1 MRIRTRMLLA
11 VALAA
16 AVGLGVLATLAF
28 VTQRANSS
36 LRAQQDSQE
45 VARYTSI
52 LLTLTQEYTV
62 YRGERTDGQWLAGH
76 ASLLATIDSTI
87 ARERSPHPD
96 LLAVRMH
103 ARNLL
108 PLYEGLKTA
117 YELDATSLAQ
127 RRRELMIER
136 LISGSQE
143 LVQSRYRWALAIGD
157 QQARDQ
163 AWTTAVVL
171 GAPGLLLLLVLGLA
185 WLLGRR
191 VLNPLAQ
198 LRAATAA
205 IQQGSLEV
213 RCDTG
218 SNDELADTGKA
229 VNAMADGLL
238 AANRS
243 LEAEVEQRRGA
254 EARLR
259 VVMESSPLGMFVG
272 DARGHFLYTNPAWQR
287 ISGLTAAQALGTGAR
302 SALHP
307 QDREAVLRVWDELVA
322 GGTARVHEHR
332 YQRPDGAVVWVRR
345 HAAPMRLENG
355 ELGVVCTVED
365 ITERRRLDE
374 VLAAR
379 TSALH
384 RSNEELERF
393 AYVASHDLQEP
404 LRMVCSY
411 GQLLERRAAKQLD
424 SEAQE
429 FLDYIVDGGRRAQAL
444 IADLLRL
451 ARVESQAKP
460 MQTVDLAGVLAEVLD
475 VLRVPLQAAGAEVS
489 FEALPTVVGEPQ
501 QLSQLLQNLIA
512 NALKFRGATP
522 SCIHIGAERDERL
535 HGWKIWVQ
543 DNGIGIDP
551 RFHERIFVLFQ
562 RLHLRSEYEGTGI
575 GLAICKKVVERH
587 GGQIG
592 VVSQPD
598 AGALFHFS
606 LPDANRVGAPGAALP
621 ATADAAALREAQ
633 TA

>member
-1 MRIRTRMLLA
+1 MRIRTRMLVA

-16 AVGLGVLATLAF
+16 AVGLGVLTALTF

-45 VARYTSI
+45 IARNVAN

-62 YRGERTDGQWLAGH
+62 YRGARTDGQWQAGH
-76 ASLLATIDSTI
+76 RDLMATIDSTI
-87 ARERSPHPD
+87 ARDHARHPD

-103 ARNLL
+103 AHNLL
-108 PLYEGLKTA
+108 PLYTALKDA
-117 YELDATSLAQ
+117 YESDTSSLAQ

-136 LISGSQE
+136 LVSGSQE
-143 LVQSRYRWALAIGD
+143 LVQARYRWARAIGAE
-157 QQARDQ
+157 QSRDQ

-185 WLLGRR
+185 WLVGRR
-191 VLNPLAQ
+191 VLNPLVQ

-205 IQQGSLEV
+205 IQQGNLEV
-213 RCDTG
+213 RCDTD

-229 VNAMADGLL
+229 VNAMAEALL
-238 AANRS
+238 AANRL

-272 DARGHFLYTNPAWQR
+272 DARGYVLYANPAWQR
-287 ISGLTAAQALGTGAR
+287 ISGLAAAEAMGTGAR

-307 QDREAVLRVWDELVA
+307 QDRDTALRAWEELVA
-322 GGTARVHEHR
+322 AGTMCIHEHR

-345 HAAPMRLENG
+345 HAAPMRLEDG
-355 ELGVVCTVED
+355 SLGVVCTVED
-365 ITERRRLDE
+365 ITERRRMDE
-374 VLAAR
+374 ALAER
-379 TSALH
+379 TGALH
-384 RSNEELERF
+384 RSNEELEQF
-393 AYVASHDLQEP
+393 AYVASHDLLEP
-404 LRMVCSY
+404 LRMVSSY
-411 GQLLERRAAKQLD
+411 GQLLERRVARHLD
-424 SEAQE
+424 SEAHE
-429 FLDYIVDGGRRAQAL
+429 FLGYIVDGARRAQAL

-451 ARVESQAKP
+451 ARVESQALP
-460 MQTVDLAGVLAEVLD
+460 METVDLAAVLNDALQ
-475 VLRVPLQAAGAEVS
+475 VLRVPLEAARADVTFS
-489 FEALPTVVGEPQ
+489 VLPTVVGEPR
-501 QLSQLLQNLIA
+501 QLSQLLQNLLG
-512 NALKFRGATP
+512 NALKFSSAAPLR
-522 SCIHIGAERDERL
+522 IRIGAERDETL
-535 HGWKIWVQ
+535 GGWKIWVQ

-575 GLAICKKVVERH
+575 GLAICKKVVELH

-592 VVSQPD
+592 VVSHLGT
-598 AGALFHFS
+598 GALFHFTVA
-606 LPDANRVGAPGAALP
+606 DANRVGSPGDALP
-621 ATADAAALREAQ
+621 ATSDAATLRE